1 MGDVV
6 NKEKRMSA
14 GSGLIDDGFR
24 DGSSIGDDEID
35 EGTINSGIRDN
46 SMDSGSISESDTG
59 ENDSGEGDAR
69 ESSIDQR
76 AIIIDS
82 SIIRNSVYSEE
93 DQLFQEYRNT
103 KSLDTRNRIV
113 GKHMYLIDII
123 TRKFVNRGVE
133 YEDLYQIAS
142 IALIKAVERFDLDKG
157 VKFVSFATPTIVG
170 EIKRYFRDKGST
182 IRIPRR
188 IYEIYRKVNQAKE
201 YLSQYLGRTPMVADI
216 AEYLKISEENVL
228 EIIESWNVYNM
239 QSFEQ
244 NVYSEDNLE
253 LHETIGEEDFEFE
266 KIENRDF
273 IEKSMSKLNEAERE
287 FITFRYMNDM
297 TQKEIAAVMNVSQMY
312 ISRLEKKIIKK
323 FRIILE
329 K

>member
-1 MGDVV
+1 MDAS
-6 NKEKRMSA
+6 NIMSRKTQQEREAFASEEERMF
-14 GSGLIDDGFR
+14 LLYR
-24 DGSSIGDDEID
+24 E
-35 EGTINSGIRDN
+35 
-46 SMDSGSISESDTG
+46 TG
-59 ENDSGEGDAR
+59 EVGVRND
-69 ESSIDQR
+69 
-76 AIIIDS
+76 
-82 SIIRNSVYSEE
+82 
-93 DQLFQEYRNT
+93 
-103 KSLDTRNRIV
+103 IV
-113 GKHMYLIDII
+113 SKHMYLIDII

-133 YEDLYQIAS
+133 YEDLYQIAC
-142 IALIKAVERFDLDKG
+142 IALIKAVERFDLSKG

-188 IYEIYRKVNQAKE
+188 IYEIYQKVNQAKE
-201 YLSQYLGRTPMVADI
+201 YLSQSLSRTPMVSDI

-228 EIIESWNVYNM
+228 EIIESWNVYNI

-244 NVYSEDNLE
+244 SAYSDDNLE
-253 LHETIGEEDFEFE
+253 LHETIGEDDFEFE

-273 IEKSMSKLNEAERE
+273 IEKSMSKFNDAERE
-287 FITFRYMNDM
+287 FINLRYMNDM

-312 ISRLEKKIIKK
+312 VSRLEKKIIKK